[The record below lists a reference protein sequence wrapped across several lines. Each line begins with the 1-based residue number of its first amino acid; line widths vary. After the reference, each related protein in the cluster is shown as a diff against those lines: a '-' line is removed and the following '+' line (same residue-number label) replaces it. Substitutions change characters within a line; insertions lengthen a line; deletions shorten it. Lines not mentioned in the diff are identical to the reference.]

1 MGSGER
7 QASPSGAAL
16 RGLQV
21 APALLAPR
29 WPDAESRGFPEGRGR
44 RRCGAG
50 VGEAWWRG
58 AVTQHPFLH
67 RVPKTP
73 RATPALL
80 LRQTGPPAPTP
91 RFFRTPQ
98 RTARLSHRLSLPV
111 ASHARPH
118 TAHAPST
125 CKHMRAQVYT
135 NTQGWR
141 CCRGESRKE
150 AHQQGLFRNLL
161 SKAPTGLGVLGPLS
175 GANPP

>member
-80 LRQTGPPAPTP
+80 LRQTGPPSPYTP
-91 RFFRTPQ
+91 LLQDPSADSPPVPPSEPPSCLTRASAHCTRPQ
-98 RTARLSHRLSLPV
+98 HV
-111 ASHARPH
+111 
-118 TAHAPST
+118 
-125 CKHMRAQVYT
+125 
-135 NTQGWR
+135 
-141 CCRGESRKE
+141 
-150 AHQQGLFRNLL
+150 
-161 SKAPTGLGVLGPLS
+161 
-175 GANPP
+175 